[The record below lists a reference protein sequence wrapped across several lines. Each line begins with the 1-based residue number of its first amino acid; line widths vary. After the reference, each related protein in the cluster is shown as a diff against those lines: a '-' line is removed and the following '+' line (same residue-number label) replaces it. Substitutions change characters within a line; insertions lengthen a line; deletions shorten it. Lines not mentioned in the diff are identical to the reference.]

1 MIEMVSRFLLTPIT
15 IFIVGYL
22 LLRIV
27 GGKSVSKMNSF
38 DLLFVL
44 ILGIILTEPLVSKDT
59 FLSFYFSLIFVLLYF
74 IISRTLIKRKFSWML
89 NYPPIPLVR
98 DGDILEDGLQ
108 EVSMTTEELLAEL
121 RLKGYTHSE
130 DIQLAMMES
139 VGRISVIPKAYRR
152 PLQARDI
159 QLEPIPEFIPIPLIL
174 NGQLLSSNLDYLHK
188 DDKWLDMQLKASNY
202 SLENISDV
210 TLATL
215 NSDGTVRVDAETN
228 S

>member
-1 MIEMVSRFLLTPIT
+1 MVSRFLLTPIT

-44 ILGIILTEPLVSKDT
+44 IVGIILTEPLVSKDT
-59 FLSFYFSLIFVLLYF
+59 FLSFYFSLIFVLLYV

-89 NYPPIPLVR
+89 NNPPIPLVR

-202 SLENISDV
+202 SLENISDI